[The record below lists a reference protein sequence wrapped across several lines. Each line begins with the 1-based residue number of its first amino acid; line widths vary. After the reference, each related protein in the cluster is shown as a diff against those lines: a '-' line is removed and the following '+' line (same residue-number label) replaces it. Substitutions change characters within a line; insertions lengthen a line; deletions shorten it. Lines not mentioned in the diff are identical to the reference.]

1 MLLSKEQIETLES
14 EIVFK
19 TSRSSGSG
27 GQNVNK
33 VETRVEVL
41 FSIERSL
48 VLTPAQ
54 KTLLLSKLEALQ
66 VERLV
71 AKTKR
76 MVLSVASEKYR
87 TQLKNKSEAF
97 DKLVQLFQKALK
109 PKVKRI
115 STKPT
120 IASKKVR
127 KEGKKRLSD
136 KKINRR
142 KVDL

>member
-1 MLLSKEQIETLES
+1 MLLSKEQIEALES

-41 FSIERSL
+41 FSIERSQ

-109 PKVKRI
+109 PKIKRI

>member
-1 MLLSKEQIETLES
+1 MLLSKEQIEALES

-41 FSIERSL
+41 FSIERSQ

-76 MVLSVASEKYR
+76 MVLSLASEKYR

-120 IASKKVR
+120 IASKKAR